1 MQNEIILEDNKIYM
15 LLDNIFEKDDNNK
28 SEYLPKFKEC
38 KNIIE
43 NINQFILYFKIVS
56 NSEEN
61 KIKLIKIFTKIIQNS
76 PELGYYFIN
85 KNLLNLN
92 DSLLEILIDNYL
104 QTKNK
109 NYIETLEKF
118 FADLLSI
125 HTINKPIY
133 DYIYKIISKQ
143 YKIFDSNLFIKQI
156 DLLNIFYGKNA
167 IKYSN
172 TFLPKNYFY
181 FKNNNHFIN
190 LLEQHIFKLEFLNG
204 LTIVIW
210 FFLESFNQK
219 KEQVYLI
226 ELNGEEE
233 IIKIKLVDTKICFS
247 YNGTDF
253 DEMSIDILKDK
264 WIQLH
269 LILDKKNNSIML
281 NVYYDEDNSDKI
293 NNNKNNNYNKKNKNK
308 NENKDKNNKNDDKLS
323 KKLNIS
329 NINSKYIS
337 MVFFNEFIGK
347 FTSIL
352 ILSNFKKCQD
362 KKIKYLYGIHNIKL
376 FNKFVNEKKDIIDN
390 NCLLIAPFTY
400 NNKTNILI
408 DPINNIKGNIN
419 LDNFNN
425 IYHYKNNIKNINKI
439 GGSKNIL
446 PLFEILL
453 LNSNDSQ
460 SENILISIFNLL
472 NNLIIDK
479 EKNFTEF
486 HSSKFFEILSIFLI
500 NIPNELFVNNLKLLI
515 HLIGIGQQI
524 KTNLDKKKDYKSN
537 DLNFFKNILFNVD
550 ILKKY

>member
-1 MQNEIILEDNKIYM
+1 MQNGILLEDNKIYM

-109 NYIETLEKF
+109 NYIETLENF
-118 FADLLSI
+118 FTNLLSI
-125 HTINKPIY
+125 LTINKPIY

-143 YKIFDSNLFIKQI
+143 YEKFDSNLFIKQI
-156 DLLNIFYGKNA
+156 DLLNVFYGKNA

-181 FKNNNHFIN
+181 FKNNNHLIN
-190 LLEQHIFKLEFLNG
+190 LLEQQIFKLEFLNG

-308 NENKDKNNKNDDKLS
+308 NENKR
-323 KKLNIS
+323 
-329 NINSKYIS
+329 
-337 MVFFNEFIGK
+337 
-347 FTSIL
+347 
-352 ILSNFKKCQD
+352 
-362 KKIKYLYGIHNIKL
+362 
-376 FNKFVNEKKDIIDN
+376 
-390 NCLLIAPFTY
+390 
-400 NNKTNILI
+400 
-408 DPINNIKGNIN
+408 
-419 LDNFNN
+419 
-425 IYHYKNNIKNINKI
+425 
-439 GGSKNIL
+439 
-446 PLFEILL
+446 
-453 LNSNDSQ
+453 
-460 SENILISIFNLL
+460 
-472 NNLIIDK
+472 
-479 EKNFTEF
+479 
-486 HSSKFFEILSIFLI
+486 
-500 NIPNELFVNNLKLLI
+500 
-515 HLIGIGQQI
+515 
-524 KTNLDKKKDYKSN
+524 
-537 DLNFFKNILFNVD
+537 
-550 ILKKY
+550 